1 MPFGTNAPLRVML
14 VSRLMMRAS
23 GRTRVNSCR
32 AAPQIGELDSSWA
45 SSVHL
50 LGKADVILAD
60 LKGHMGGIG
69 FDLYLSRHYV
79 SAEKNPS
86 GFPHYGLARKLFSGD
101 AHERHV

>member
-60 LKGHMGGIG
+60 LRGHMGGIG
-69 FDLYLSRHYV
+69 FDLYLFPSLRFRREKSERLPALWSRTEIV
-79 SAEKNPS
+79 QRRCS
-86 GFPHYGLARKLFSGD
+86 
-101 AHERHV
+101 